1 MSTDPGAD
9 YKGDW
14 SQISFETELVEFHCP
29 LSEVAWKS
37 SSPCPGRGVDWGV
50 LVRGS
55 VCMCARVYVYGCVDL
70 GLRLSVRR
78 PVCACVWSH
87 TSVSVCLNM
96 SVYLFHVCSYSY
108 PSPLFFS
115 LSLS

>member
-37 SSPCPGRGVDWGV
+37 SSPCPGRGVDCGV

-55 VCMCARVYVYGCVDL
+55 VCMCARVYVCGCVDL

-78 PVCACVWSH
+78 PVCACV
-87 TSVSVCLNM
+87 CGLIR
-96 SVYLFHVCSYSY
+96 
-108 PSPLFFS
+108 PSLCA
-115 LSLS
+115 